1 MKEIG
6 DIEEQLS
13 DFEKIREQ
21 YPNDAEKCLQR
32 IKVRDTIISMR
43 EKYLILLPT
52 DCAKNT
58 KIPQQSN
65 HSTFSFLTIVPIPC
79 LLLNFIS
86 RYSIMSIIYLLT
98 IYF

>member
-1 MKEIG
+1 MVMKEIG

-21 YPNDAEKCLQR
+21 YPNDARECLQR

-52 DCAKNT
+52 DCAKNKDT
-58 KIPQQSN
+58 STVKSQYILIFN
-65 HSTFSFLTIVPIPC
+65 HSSYLMLTTQFYI
-79 LLLNFIS
+79 
-86 RYSIMSIIYLLT
+86 
-98 IYF
+98 